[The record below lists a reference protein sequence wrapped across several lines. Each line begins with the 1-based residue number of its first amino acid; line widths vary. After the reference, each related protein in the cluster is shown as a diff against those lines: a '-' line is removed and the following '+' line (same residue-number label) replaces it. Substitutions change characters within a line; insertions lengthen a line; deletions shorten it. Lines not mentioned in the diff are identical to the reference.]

1 LRVKFWLDLF
11 AIVMRWP
18 RAVGLG
24 EWWNRSSVSGHLS
37 FGPRFMARTSQSHIL
52 KPDPENPSSTIGGE
66 DNEGYSCI
74 QRINTFESTRAYQL
88 NVYRIHSQTQHYSQ
102 LKQFAEQLI
111 MPVSHY
117 TD

>member
-1 LRVKFWLDLF
+1 MCIRIEQVKFFLKIYLRSDRKSCVLKVFSEVLD
-11 AIVMRWP
+11 
-18 RAVGLG
+18 G
-24 EWWNRSSVSGHLS
+24 SGT
-37 FGPRFMARTSQSHIL
+37 GPRRSG
-52 KPDPENPSSTIGGE
+52 TIGGE